1 MYHKNDG
8 ATVDDGDNLDLVSP
22 MWNLQK
28 YSLNYSGTTE
38 SLCIYSKDEGT
49 HFNAIANDFKS
60 FEFKAK
66 LLGNTEAQPSPK
78 YANGILKVTTIA
90 VPLKYLSNFWRLL
103 EMPVINWKV
112 ELKLK
117 WSKYSVLLPAGNDNV
132 NDNDSENII
141 FTIKDTKL
149 YVVVLTLSK
158 LLSKGFERSIYWN
171 QYKTKSQ
178 NKNTTNEYGYF
189 LEAHF
194 VRVNFIL

>member
-22 MWNLQK
+22 IWNLQK

-66 LLGNTEAQPSPK
+66 LLGNTKAQPSPK

-149 YVVVLTLSK
+149 YVAVLTLSK
-158 LLSKGFERSIYWN
+158 LLSKDLKDPFIGINIKQKAKIKIR
-171 QYKTKSQ
+171 Q
-178 NKNTTNEYGYF
+178 TNMGIF
-189 LEAHF
+189 
-194 VRVNFIL
+194 

>member
-1 MYHKNDG
+1 
-8 ATVDDGDNLDLVSP
+8 
-22 MWNLQK
+22 
-28 YSLNYSGTTE
+28 
-38 SLCIYSKDEGT
+38 
-49 HFNAIANDFKS
+49 
-60 FEFKAK
+60 
-66 LLGNTEAQPSPK
+66 
-78 YANGILKVTTIA
+78 
-90 VPLKYLSNFWRLL
+90 
-103 EMPVINWKV
+103 MPVINWKV

-149 YVVVLTLSK
+149 YVAVLSLSK

-189 LEAHF
+189 LKSHF
-194 VRVNFIL
+194 VRVNFIS